1 MFKTLIPAAAA
12 FALLAGAAATST
24 TPAQASDGIAG
35 EYFAIGGCFQSRSA
49 ARKRA
54 RRLGAEVVR
63 TDDYPN
69 FRPGWWCAVQGPYIR
84 GEAESWKAEF
94 RTLGV
99 GDAYVKSG
107 W

>member
-1 MFKTLIPAAAA
+1 MMKTFIPAAAA
-12 FALLAGAAATST
+12 LALMAGAAMTTT

-35 EYFAIGGCFQSRSA
+35 NYFAIGGCFKSRSA
-49 ARKRA
+49 ASSRA
-54 RRLGAEVVR
+54 RKLGAEVVR

-69 FRPGWWCAVQGPYIR
+69 FRAGWWCAVQGPFIRDEANYWR
-84 GEAESWKAEF
+84 GEF
-94 RTLGV
+94 RRRGV

>member
-1 MFKTLIPAAAA
+1 MIKTLIPAAAA
-12 FALLAGAAATST
+12 LALLAGAAVTST

-35 EYFAIGGCFQSRSA
+35 DYFAIGGCFKSRSA
-49 ARKRA
+49 ARQRA

-69 FRPGWWCAVQGPYIR
+69 FRAGWWCAVQGPFLR
-84 GEAESWKAEF
+84 DEAEGWKAEF
-94 RTLGV
+94 RSRGV